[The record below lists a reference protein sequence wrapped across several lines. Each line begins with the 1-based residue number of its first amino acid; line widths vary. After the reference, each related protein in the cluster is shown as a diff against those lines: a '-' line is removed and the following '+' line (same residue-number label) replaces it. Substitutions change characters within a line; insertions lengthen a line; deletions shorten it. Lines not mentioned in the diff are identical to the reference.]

1 MGSNPGTPTN
11 LNYINMDQ
19 IQIQRPHSLSLIY
32 FVTDEV
38 YETILLS
45 SSKYSH
51 TGLQMWNEFSSNYI
65 LSSVK
70 LGEIQSVL
78 ANLGALQTT
87 SFSDI
92 YEFISGKTLVNS
104 LNDDEPRRDWP
115 TVYSDLIAAGLRNR
129 EYNGE
134 NSVDW
139 VLDGVIINQE
149 PQYIAQP

>member
-51 TGLQMWNEFSSNYI
+51 TGLQMWNDISSNFI
-65 LSSVK
+65 LSDVK
-70 LGEIQSVL
+70 LGVIQSIL
-78 ANLGALQTT
+78 SNMGALQSTN
-87 SFSDI
+87 FSDI
-92 YEFISGKTLVNS
+92 YEFLMGIELIDSIEGQ
-104 LNDDEPRRDWP
+104 EPKRDWP
-115 TVYSDLIAAGLRNR
+115 KVYTDLVAAGMRNVKH
-129 EYNGE
+129 NGE
-134 NSVDW
+134 DAIDW
-139 VLDGVIINQE
+139 VLDGIIINKE
-149 PQYIAQP
+149 PTPAPAL